1 MLKHTQG
8 DSWLPVIPAQAG
20 IQASQDLRQPRDAVT
35 AQLLTGSASA
45 SVIDFFVVIIIVVF
59 IILVVIIVLVVIEFV
74 AAIDGAVHGSPVALR

>member
-45 SVIDFFVVIIIVVF
+45 SVIDFFVVFIIVV
-59 IILVVIIVLVVIEFV
+59 IVVVIIVVVIEFV
-74 AAIDGAVHGSPVALR
+74 AAIDGAVHGSAVVLR

>member
-8 DSWLPVIPAQAG
+8 DSWLPVIPEQAE

-45 SVIDFFVVIIIVVF
+45 SVIDFFVVIIVVIIIVV
-59 IILVVIIVLVVIEFV
+59 IIIVLVVIEFV